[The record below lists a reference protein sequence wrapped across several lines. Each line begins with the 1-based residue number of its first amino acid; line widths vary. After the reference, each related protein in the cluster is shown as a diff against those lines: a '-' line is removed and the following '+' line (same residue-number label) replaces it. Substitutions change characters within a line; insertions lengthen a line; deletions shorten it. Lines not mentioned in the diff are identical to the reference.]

1 MASAALIVMLPS
13 SSIEPKSTSPEE
25 TGASLT
31 GANEIDWV
39 SMLSETM
46 PIELIME

>member
-1 MASAALIVMLPS
+1 VMLPS

-31 GANEIDWV
+31 GFTFKLALTYLEPPSPSLPV
-39 SMLSETM
+39 
-46 PIELIME
+46 